1 MLFFNGATCA
11 IYNFFTRYWLDPSKE
26 LCTFILVLTTTTP
39 MTSLAELARLKSIA
53 LAEDAKNLGGFN
65 GSQYKAWC
73 DYNDALNACSNAH
86 IAEFKKAQDADRKA
100 KFALWFNQQVAL
112 RKNA

>member
-1 MLFFNGATCA
+1 
-11 IYNFFTRYWLDPSKE
+11 
-26 LCTFILVLTTTTP
+26 

-73 DYNDALNACSNAH
+73 DYSDAL
-86 IAEFKKAQDADRKA
+86 AQCVDADLAERQA
-100 KFALWFNQQVAL
+100 KPTAIDATGTEYYS
-112 RKNA
+112 